1 MDSTQPLEVR
11 PSLYALLSRLFTYPL
26 DAEVLSLVAG
36 ITFDESPAELAAGLG
51 PALMQMQSALADGSS
66 LPDLV
71 EALNCEST
79 RLFEGPGRPVA
90 PPFGSFYL
98 NGQQLM
104 GPETVAVGRAYL
116 EAQLLPERNG
126 NAPSD
131 HLVLELGFMA
141 ALAETES
148 PGMLV
153 ASRDF
158 LTRHLLK
165 WVPAWRADVLAAA
178 PHPFFTGLVDFTQAM
193 LEADLAWL
201 DETNPML
208 VDSPDRLGNKPQ
220 VHSLTGEGGAIP
232 SNRSTE
238 NIG

>member
-1 MDSTQPLEVR
+1 MDSTQSLEVR

-36 ITFDESPAELAAGLG
+36 ISFDEVPAEPVAG
-51 PALMQMQSALADGSS
+51 PALTQMQCALADGGS
-66 LPDLV
+66 LPDLI
-71 EALNCEST
+71 EALNCEAT
-79 RLFEGPGRPVA
+79 RLFEGPGRPAA

-126 NAPSD
+126 NTPSD
-131 HLVLELGFMA
+131 HLALELGFMA

-148 PGMLV
+148 PGKLA

-158 LTRHLLK
+158 LTQHLLK

-178 PHPFFTGLVDFTQAM
+178 PHPFFTGLADFTQAV

-208 VDSPDRLGNKPQ
+208 AGSPDHLGNKPQ
-220 VHSLTGEGGAIP
+220 VYSLTGDGGAVP
-232 SNRSTE
+232 SNRATE
-238 NIG
+238 MKG